1 MSKPS
6 SLWHRRVSRSWLY
19 KRGLHGKGLLRSRSR
34 LTLLTIFSWV
44 FAVFVWT
51 RLPAFAPNLPTVI
64 GSALPQ
70 SAQALDL
77 DQLDTTSGPQLRLNG
92 RLVEGAW
99 QVRSDSIGIADSA
112 LMQQFGFDLLN
123 TNQPDRQPLD
133 YYASSSAAPVTV
145 PAWVSDNRRY
155 LDAMPLI
162 DRLAWQVK
170 ASGPILEI
178 NTPAAEIA
186 TIRHGRQ
193 TWGDR
198 LVLDVNQA
206 APWQVSETAGSITV
220 TVDAALAPGLSEDT
234 EFVTRPGTALR
245 SLSVNRAAQRTTLTI
260 NVAAGIHCHTWALSG
275 PHRLVVDLRPDA
287 LQERDIA
294 WAEGVQW
301 QQRYFAVGAANFP
314 VYSLTFRPS
323 VDTPLIPI
331 WTSPTSA
338 SGISPLL
345 TMAHQ
350 WNAAAA
356 INGGFFNRNN
366 QHPLGAVRHEGN
378 WISGP
383 ILNRGAIA
391 WNDRGQYVMDRLA
404 LTEVVVANGQ
414 TFPILAL
421 NSGYVQAGIARYTNA
436 WAPTYTPLV
445 DNEVV
450 VTVQNQQVTAQ
461 QTLGTAGTGQVAIP
475 ADGYILTLR
484 SFSTAARSFPTGT
497 PVIFSA
503 QTQPASFEQYPHTLG
518 AGPLLVKQGRIVLDA
533 PGEGFSTNFIQGAAP
548 RSALGIT
555 ADGRWMLVSV
565 QSRIG
570 GRGPNLSEMAELM
583 RRLGA
588 VDALN
593 LDGGSSTSLYLNGQL
608 LNRSPR
614 TAARINNALGLF
626 LQPPTTSVSIPRG

>member
-1 MSKPS
+1 MTF
-6 SLWHRRVSRSWLY
+6 LRFL
-19 KRGLHGKGLLRSRSR
+19 RGRSR
-34 LTLLTIFSWV
+34 LTLLTIFSWA
-44 FAVFVWT
+44 FAVLVWT
-51 RLPAFAPNLPTVI
+51 RLPVLAPDIPAMI
-64 GSALPQ
+64 GGALPQ

-77 DQLDTTSGPQLRLNG
+77 DRLEATSGPQIRLNG

-99 QVRSDSIGIADSA
+99 QVRSDAVGIVDSA

-133 YYASSSAAPVTV
+133 YYASSRAAPVTV
-145 PAWVSDNRRY
+145 PAWLSENRRY
-155 LDAMPLI
+155 LNVMPLI

-170 ASGPILEI
+170 INGPILEI
-178 NTPAAEIA
+178 NTPVSEIA

-193 TWGDR
+193 DWGDR
-198 LVLDVNQA
+198 LVLDLNQA

-220 TVDAALAPGLSEDT
+220 TVDAALSSGLSEAA
-234 EFVTRPGTALR
+234 EFVTRPGTALK
-245 SLSVNRAAQRTTLTI
+245 SLAVSRATQRTTLTI
-260 NVAAGIHCHTWALSG
+260 SVAAGIHPHTWALSG
-275 PHRLVVDLRPDA
+275 PHRLVIDLRPDA

-301 QQRYFAVGAANFP
+301 QQRYVAVGAANFP
-314 VYSLTFRPS
+314 VYSLTFRPRA
-323 VDTPLIPI
+323 DAPLLPI
-331 WTSPTSA
+331 WTNPTSA

-366 QHPLGAVRHEGN
+366 QLPLGAVRYSGN

-391 WNDRGQYVMDRLA
+391 WNDQGQYVMDRLA

-421 NSGYVQAGIARYTNA
+421 NSGYVQAGIARYTDA
-436 WAPTYTPLV
+436 WGPMYTPLI

-450 VTVQNQQVTAQ
+450 VTVQNGQVSAQ
-461 QTLGTAGTGQVAIP
+461 QTMGLAGSGQVPIP
-475 ADGYILTLR
+475 ADGYLLALR
-484 SFSTAARSFPTGT
+484 SFATAARALPPGSQ
-497 PVIFSA
+497 VIFSA
-503 QTQPASFEQYPHTLG
+503 QTQPASFEQYPHALG
-518 AGPLLVKQGRIVLDA
+518 AGPLLIKQGQVVLDA

-555 ADGRWMLVSV
+555 ADGRWMLVSA

-570 GRGPNLSEMAELM
+570 GRGPNLTEMAELM

-626 LQPPTTSVSIPRG
+626 LQPPVTSVSVPRG